1 MGSLEVSADT
11 AIGVAPL
18 TRQDGVHSPGLAAP
32 SSRLAR
38 RAPRWDPTCES
49 REDYQQ
55 RHERYLQMLE
65 TQAEQDGLV
74 DAPIKHA
81 PEHFEWLALYHFG
94 KWTVER
100 IAGEFGGK
108 HGLEDRSSIRDW
120 LPPRIWSFNMDA
132 VAIGV
137 ILMVLTSLYMGWQ
150 RLKVHPVGSM
160 ASFALGI
167 IVTVYFMW
175 GLAWLG

>member
-1 MGSLEVSADT
+1 MSWWGVGVEIPPPRFDPISDT
-11 AIGVAPL
+11 VESYLDRAKGYAV
-18 TRQDGVHSPGLAAP
+18 TVLAQAK
-32 SSRLAR
+32 
-38 RAPRWDPTCES
+38 ES
-49 REDYQQ
+49 
-55 RHERYLQMLE
+55 
-65 TQAEQDGLV
+65 GLV
-74 DAPIKHA
+74 DTPIKRA
-81 PEHFEWLALYHFG
+81 PEHFEWLTRFHFG
-94 KWTVER
+94 RWTVER

-120 LPPRIWSFNMDA
+120 LPTRIWSFSMDA

-137 ILMVLTSLYMGWQ
+137 NLMVLTSLYMGWQ

-175 GLAWLG
+175 AWRG